1 MAKKRPSTKNSGKGK
16 KKKADWRKITMWVLS
31 LLIVISMLLAFIVMA
46 LGPSNPSLAPNSLI
60 GFARIFA

>member
-1 MAKKRPSTKNSGKGK
+1 MAKKRQSTKSSGKGK

-46 LGPSNPSLAPNSLI
+46 LGPSNPSLAPNSQI
-60 GFARIFA
+60 GLARIFA